1 MHHPTYRTCHEF
13 GNVFLTPMLTRYV
26 RALAEQPGSFTPVC
40 LAREGWLLQ
49 QLLEHLQQQNLLT
62 LPSAPV
68 YIKVS
73 RTLLFRA
80 LLGEPDLW
88 PVALKNSFQG
98 KVTELLGSRFGLQ
111 RHEYESI
118 LPSELLEQAIT
129 LPEDMEQLITSL
141 SVFNRQL
148 QALAAPT
155 RAGALAYFRQQG
167 LADTEKLLLL
177 DVGYSGTIQKLLTR
191 LLQRDTHGFYF
202 IATKAGAAN
211 VDNNTTVMQGVFKE
225 GVALGEGYH
234 MLDRSLFIE
243 CLLTAPHGQV
253 VDIRQEHDG
262 RFRFYYGRKAATQR
276 HFQDLQAVHNGA
288 IEGVTHALR
297 HGVDYSVEEIE
308 QLYKTFLSSRN
319 ALPPGVWHL
328 FSADDDI
335 SGNGIVNPLDL
346 FAI

>member
-1 MHHPTYRTCHEF
+1 M
-13 GNVFLTPMLTRYV
+13 
-26 RALAEQPGSFTPVC
+26 
-40 LAREGWLLQ
+40 Q
-49 QLLEHLQQQNLLT
+49 QLLEHLQQQQLLE

-68 YIKVS
+68 YVKVS

-80 LLGEPDLW
+80 LLGEPELW
-88 PVALKNSFQG
+88 PVALKNSFNG
-98 KVTELLGSRFGLQ
+98 KVSELFSSRFGLQ
-111 RHEYESI
+111 RHEYESV
-118 LPSELLEQAIT
+118 LPSELLEQAIN
-129 LPEDMEQLITSL
+129 LPEDMDQLVSRV
-141 SVFNRQL
+141 SEFNTPL
-148 QALAAPT
+148 QALVAPT
-155 RAGALAYFRQQG
+155 RAGVCAYFQQQG
-167 LADTEKLLLL
+167 LADAEKLLLL

-202 IATKAGAAN
+202 IATKPGAAK
-211 VDNNTTVMQGVFKE
+211 VDQHTAFMQGTFKE
-225 GVALGEGYH
+225 GVALGDGYH
-234 MLDRSLFIE
+234 LLDRSLFIE

-276 HFQDLQAVHNGA
+276 HFQDLQAVHHGA
-288 IEGVTHALR
+288 VEGVAHALR

-308 QLYKTFLSSRN
+308 LLYKTFLSSRS